1 MHKLLTRQTQRML
14 GLDASQLPAVL
25 AELQALALSHGAS
38 LSARQ
43 LLAGMDGFLGRVNE
57 SYQQNDRDL
66 ELKTRSLQLS
76 SVELTHANDRMRQ
89 ELASRTRAMDS
100 LRETARGLMQTLDAD
115 DTSVVDD
122 TLESLSHLMS
132 ELVREREESQR
143 DLQAALGDL
152 AKQKFALDQHCIV
165 SITNA
170 QGDITYANDKFCEIS
185 GFTRDQLM
193 GKNHRLINSGFHPP
207 SFFDDL
213 WRTIAEG
220 EVWHGEICNRA
231 TCGRL
236 YWVQATIVPLMD
248 HSGIPNQYV
257 AIRTNITERKLME
270 TALQATQA
278 RISRITNAVPGVVF
292 QCEVSATGIRYTFV
306 SDRFNQVRGLDRD
319 ALLIDGS
326 LAVKQIV
333 PQDRERFLEGIHAAA
348 AASVPW
354 SNEFRVLM
362 PDSSLR
368 WIRSEV
374 IPERELTP
382 DGATVFTGIW
392 QDVTVLKDAVD
403 RLREVTRNI
412 PVAVYQFAL
421 APDGQQSAPFFSHAV
436 EAISGLSAELV
447 MADVQTLFDLI
458 HPDDQAMMAQSIV
471 QSAETGD
478 LWSLDYRVCHKLT
491 GEVVWVHG
499 ESRPKRLPDGRIVW
513 NGYMADV
520 TASKQVSAELEKA
533 KRAAEVANRAKSDFL
548 ANMSHEIRTPMN
560 GVIGMT
566 ELALDTELTH
576 EQRDYL
582 NIVKSSSESLLTV
595 INDILDFSKIEAGKL
610 LIEKIPFNLGST
622 VADMLRALAMRAHAK
637 GLELVCDID
646 ADVPMA
652 VVGDPGRLRQI
663 LINLIGN
670 AIKFTEHGEV
680 VLRLQR
686 VSVGPQQCEVSFT
699 VSDTGIGIQ
708 AAKLESIF
716 EAFAQED
723 STITRRY
730 GGTGLGL
737 SISARLVEAL
747 GGKISVSSDVGVGSQ
762 FQFSMNL
769 MRDLASTAVLPDIHL
784 TNLRVLVVDDNAVNR
799 TVVVRAL
806 QSMDAQAVALASGE
820 EALALLPLEAG
831 QGRTFD
837 LVLLDAHM
845 PTMDGF
851 VTAERLLALP
861 GCENLTLVMLS
872 SAGSKGDAQRSRDV
886 GFAAYLSK
894 PFTRDELIQV
904 LLRVMRAPAPRPAEL
919 VTRHVL
925 RDAQASLNILLVEDH
940 PVNQK
945 LAIALLSR
953 WGHRVTVADNGQL
966 ALDALAQTRYDL
978 VLMDMLMPVM
988 DGLEATRRFRQTE
1001 QGPRTPVVAMTAN
1014 AMQGD
1019 RDLCINVGMD
1029 DYLSKPIETAELQ
1042 RVLAQYVP
1050 QKRSDKLTG
1059 LSALDNP
1066 DTMNSSPLSAAAEPF
1081 DYMKALMASDQ
1092 EVVDI
1097 IEDVFQQQWPLDL
1110 QKMQQALAQNDLKP
1124 VMHVAHALKGTF
1136 AMFGARPAVE
1146 LAQAIEKLA
1155 NDQVVKGIA
1164 GRLAVM
1170 LIEVDKLLAALRQK
1184 RNPH

>member
-1 MHKLLTRQTQRML
+1 MHKLLARQTQRLL
-14 GLDASQLPAVL
+14 GVDETQLPAVL
-25 AELQALALSHGAS
+25 AELQALALKADAS
-38 LSARQ
+38 PAATQ
-43 LLAGMDGFLGRVNE
+43 LLAGLDSFLTRVNE

-66 ELKTRSLQLS
+66 DLKTRSLQLS
-76 SVELTHANDRMRQ
+76 SVELTHTNDRMRQ

-100 LRETARGLMQTLDAD
+100 LRETARGLMKTLDAD
-115 DTSVVDD
+115 DAPVVDD
-122 TLESLSHLMS
+122 TLESLSRLMS
-132 ELVREREESQR
+132 DLVREREESQR
-143 DLQAALGDL
+143 DLQAALSDL
-152 AKQKFALDQHCIV
+152 AKQKFALDQHGIV

-185 GFTRDQLM
+185 GFAREQLIGM
-193 GKNHRLINSGFHPP
+193 NHRVINSGVQPK
-207 SFFDDL
+207 SFFANL
-213 WRTIAEG
+213 WRTITEG

-231 TCGRL
+231 KNGEL

-248 HSGIPNQYV
+248 NSGIPNQFV
-257 AIRTNITERKLME
+257 AIRTDITERKLME
-270 TALQATQA
+270 TALKATKT
-278 RISRITNAVPGVVF
+278 RLSRITNAVPGVVF
-292 QCEVSATGIRYTFV
+292 QSEVGPDHIRYTFV
-306 SDRFNQVRGLDRD
+306 SERYSQVRGLDRD
-319 ALLIDGS
+319 ALLANGS
-326 LAVKQIV
+326 LAVQQIV
-333 PQDRERFLEGIHAAA
+333 PQDRERFLKGIHAAA
-348 AASVPW
+348 RAREPW
-354 SNEFRVLM
+354 SEEFRVLM
-362 PDSSLR
+362 PDGSLR

-374 IPERELTP
+374 IPERELAA

-403 RLREVTRNI
+403 RLREVTENI
-412 PVAVYQFAL
+412 PVMVYQYVL
-421 APDGQQSAPFFSHAV
+421 GPDGRHSAPFFSHAV
-436 EAISGLSAELV
+436 LPLCGISAEAV
-447 MADVQTLFDLI
+447 TRDVQTFFDLI
-458 HPDDQAMMAQSIV
+458 HPDDRTLMADSIAQSA
-471 QSAETGD
+471 Q
-478 LWSLDYRVCHKLT
+478 T
-491 GEVVWVHG
+491 GERWVTDFRILHGRTGAVVWLHG
-499 ESRPKRLPDGRIVW
+499 ESRPKRLPDGSLLW

-520 TASKQVSAELEKA
+520 TASKQVSVELEKA
-533 KRAAEVANRAKSDFL
+533 KQAAEIANRAKSDFL

-566 ELALDTELTH
+566 ELALETELSP

-622 VADMLRALAMRAHAK
+622 VGEMLRALAMRAHAK

-646 ADVPMA
+646 ANVPMA

-680 VLRLQR
+680 VLRMSL
-686 VSVGPQQCEVSFT
+686 VSAGPDRCEVSFM

-708 AAKLESIF
+708 ATKLQSIF
-716 EAFAQED
+716 DAFSQED

-747 GGKISVSSDVGVGSQ
+747 GGRITVTSDVGRGSQ
-762 FQFSMNL
+762 FQFSMGL
-769 MRDLASTAVLPDIHL
+769 ARDLQSNDVSQDVHL

-799 TVVVRAL
+799 LVVVRAL
-806 QSMDAQAVALASGE
+806 ESMDAQATALDSGE
-820 EALALLPLEAG
+820 AALALVQAEAE

-845 PTMDGF
+845 PHMDGF

-861 GCENLTLVMLS
+861 CGQDLTLVMLS
-872 SAGSKGDAQRSRDV
+872 SAGSKGDAKRSRDV

-894 PFTRDELIQV
+894 PFTRDELSQV
-904 LLRVMRAPAPRPAEL
+904 LLRVMRAPASRPAEL

-953 WGHRVTVADNGQL
+953 WGHQVTVADDGQL
-966 ALDALAQTRYDL
+966 ALDALAQRRFDL

-1001 QGPRTPVVAMTAN
+1001 QGPRTPIVAMTAN

-1019 RDLCINVGMD
+1019 RDQCIAAGMD

-1042 RVLAQYVP
+1042 RILAQYLP
-1050 QKRSDKLTG
+1050 N
-1059 LSALDNP
+1059 SATQPGSEAYRTMTPTPPLPANP
-1066 DTMNSSPLSAAAEPF
+1066 DHF
-1081 DYMKALMASDQ
+1081 DYLQALMASDQ
-1092 EVVDI
+1092 EVVEI
-1097 IEDVFQQQWPLDL
+1097 IEEVFIQQWPLDL
-1110 QKMQQALAQNDLKP
+1110 KKMQQSLADGDLKP

-1146 LAQAIEKLA
+1146 LAHAIEKQA
-1155 NDQVVKGIA
+1155 NAQVADGISE
-1164 GRLAVM
+1164 RLVALVT
-1170 LIEVDKLLAALRQK
+1170 EVEQLLAALQHK
-1184 RNPH
+1184 THGQ